1 MKDTESRR
9 REIIKLLKQSNKPIS
24 GSFLASKFNVS
35 RQAIVQDIAILRARG
50 FNILSTNTGYYF
62 RNANASRL
70 FKVKHNSGDTIE
82 ELNLIVD
89 LGGVVEDVI
98 VKHETY
104 GDIKAQLNLKSRRD
118 ISRLIK
124 DLKFNEASYLKNL
137 TDDFHFHTVSAES
150 EEILGEIE
158 DELYNRGFLIK

>member
-1 MKDTESRR
+1 MKDTENRR
-9 REIIKLLKQSNKPIS
+9 REIIELLKKSDKPVS

-35 RQAIVQDIAILRARG
+35 RQAIVQDIAILRASG
-50 FNILSTNTGYYF
+50 FDILSTNTGYYF
-62 RNANASRL
+62 KKTSASRI
-70 FKVKHNSGDTIE
+70 FKVKHNSIDTME
-82 ELNLIVD
+82 ELNLIID

-118 ISRLIK
+118 ILRLIK

-137 TDDFHFHTVSAES
+137 TDDFHFHTVTAES
-150 EEILGEIE
+150 EEILDEIE
-158 DELYNRGFLIK
+158 DALYKKGILVK